1 MLAGL
6 KQGGT
11 GTILRVPV
19 LYGDVQYNAESAITI
34 LLDVVL
40 DVAKGE
46 KEVKMDAWALRRPT
60 NVADVARVL
69 VALAGESSRFSLLLL
84 AA

>member
-1 MLAGL
+1 L

-11 GTILRVPV
+11 GSILRVPV
-19 LYGDVQYNAESAITI
+19 LYGDVKYNAESAITI

-40 DVAKGE
+40 EVSKGE

-69 VALAGESSRFSLLLL
+69 VALAGESSRLCS
-84 AA
+84 